1 MLIDG
6 LRLEGVGDC
15 GEEFALECRECDPD
29 GFTSFDRKL
38 GAIMSEPHRTYM
50 KAPDRRPSL
59 LFCKSYNNT
68 RRTACRMSGVYNGRT
83 CACPSQGLCWKQ

>member
-50 KAPDRRPSL
+50 KHPIAVRLYSSANPTTTPVAQR
-59 LFCKSYNNT
+59 F
-68 RRTACRMSGVYNGRT
+68 V
-83 CACPSQGLCWKQ
+83 